1 MLSCIQGGSEIPEVV
16 RAKLTKIRLSFGDPF
31 EQVCVFPV
39 LSARLCWVGLLVVV
53 VQPMH

>member
-1 MLSCIQGGSEIPEVV
+1 MLSCIQGGSEIPEAV
-16 RAKLTKIRLSFGDPF
+16 RAMLTEIRLSFGDPF

-53 VQPMH
+53 LVCL